1 MIQPAE
7 FDGENAPGET
17 PGRGRKGVVLFVATA
32 AAIAAVAVLSA
43 ALWLYV
49 SLTTPVAHTSSG
61 EFLVIERGS
70 SPSAIIDALAGR
82 NVIRSPLALKIYLR
96 ITGRASNLKAGE
108 YKFPSPVNA
117 LQVVELLEK
126 GSERTSKL
134 TIPEGWTRFEIAER
148 IAANYSGD
156 PPMDKKAV
164 FYLMNDTGL
173 VSDIAP
179 EAKNLEGF
187 LYPATYDF
195 PPDAQPKQIV
205 ERLVEEFKKVWKP
218 EWTAQA
224 KARGLTPYQVMTIA
238 SLVENE
244 SKVDSER
251 KIVASVIYNRLER
264 GMALGI
270 DATNVYIAKL
280 LGRWDGTIHKS
291 DIEVNH
297 PYNTRKIAGLPPG
310 PISSASKSAIEAA
323 LDPAKTDYLYYVL
336 DVDRNDGSHL
346 FFASA
351 AEFERA
357 KAKYQRWLEQQRR
370 GQ

>member
-1 MIQPAE
+1 MTSE
-7 FDGENAPGET
+7 EAPH
-17 PGRGRKGVVLFVATA
+17 RSRKGIVLFGVIL
-32 AAIAAVAVLSA
+32 AAIAAVVVLSA
-43 ALWLYV
+43 ALWFYI
-49 SLTTPVAHTSSG
+49 SLTTPVRHTSADN
-61 EFLVIERGS
+61 FLVIEKGS
-70 SPSAIIDALAGR
+70 SPSAIVDALASR
-82 NVIRSPLALKIYLR
+82 DLIRSPLAMRIYLR
-96 ITGRASNLKAGE
+96 LTGRASNLKAGE
-108 YKFPSPVNA
+108 YKFPSPVNTIE
-117 LQVVELLEK
+117 VVELLEK

-134 TIPEGWTRFEIAER
+134 TIPEGWTRFEIADR
-148 IAANYSGD
+148 IAANYAGE
-156 PPMDKKAV
+156 PPMDEKSV
-164 FYLMNDTGL
+164 FYLMNDTSL
-173 VSDIAP
+173 IADIAP

-195 PPDAQPKQIV
+195 APDTEPKEVI
-205 ERLVEEFKKVWKP
+205 ERLVDEFKKVWKP
-218 EWTAQA
+218 EWTAKA

-323 LDPAKTDYLYYVL
+323 LDPASTDYLYYVL
-336 DVDRNDGSHL
+336 DVEKNDGSHL

-357 KAKYQRWLEQQRR
+357 KAKYQRWLAEQRR
-370 GQ
+370 EQ